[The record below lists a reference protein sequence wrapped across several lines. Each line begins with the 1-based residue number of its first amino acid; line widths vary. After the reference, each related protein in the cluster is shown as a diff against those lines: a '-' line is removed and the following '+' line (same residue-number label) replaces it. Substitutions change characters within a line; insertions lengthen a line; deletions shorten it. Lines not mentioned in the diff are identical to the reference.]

1 MSRESCSTYAAGR
14 IEYWENIE
22 SDSDEVIEVLLR
34 RRLSAGNWEAAEA
47 WAQDEL
53 ICRISGLRRRV
64 RGFQAQARIVSSRNC
79 ALAPIA
85 TAPALGGLNAPQGYQ
100 MQRNLSERLW
110 VCHDR

>member
-1 MSRESCSTYAAGR
+1 MSRESCSTHAAGR

-64 RGFQAQARIVSSRNC
+64 RASQRRL
-79 ALAPIA
+79 ALFRRG
-85 TAPALGGLNAPQGYQ
+85 TAPWLP
-100 MQRNLSERLW
+100 
-110 VCHDR
+110 